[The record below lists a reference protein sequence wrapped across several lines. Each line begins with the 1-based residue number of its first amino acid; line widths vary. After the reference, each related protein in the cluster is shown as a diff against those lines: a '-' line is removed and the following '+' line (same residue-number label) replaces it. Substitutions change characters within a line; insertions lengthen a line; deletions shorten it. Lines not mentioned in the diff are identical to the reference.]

1 MEQIAPKLFIISAP
15 SGTGK
20 TSVFARAKEILPV
33 LTLSVSSTT
42 RSPRPGEKD
51 GVDYF
56 FINNET
62 FKKQIQNHDF
72 LEWAEVFGN
81 YYGTSKSSIL
91 KNHQANQIVVLDID
105 VQGTLQLMEKK
116 DLDAVYIFITPPS
129 LDVLKKRLS
138 SRGTE
143 SAESLQK
150 RLGAAQKELSYKD
163 RYHYTIENDDLET
176 AVDALLTI
184 IIKENLNL
192 SKNTSESAQTIL
204 NTITTNQSTE
214 NPERL
219 KNIISNILKTD

>member
-1 MEQIAPKLFIISAP
+1 MEKIAPKLFIISAP

-20 TSVFARAKEILPV
+20 TSVFTRAKEVLPA
-33 LTLSVSSTT
+33 LTLSVSCTT

-56 FINNET
+56 FTSKET

-81 YYGTSKSSIL
+81 YYGTSRSLIL
-91 KNHQANQIVVLDID
+91 KNHQPNEIVVLDID
-105 VQGTLQLMEKK
+105 VQGTLQLMKKK

-129 LDVLKKRLS
+129 LDILRERLS
-138 SRGTE
+138 NRGTE

-150 RLGAAQKELSYKD
+150 RLGAAEKELSYKD
-163 RYHYTIENDDLET
+163 RYHYSIENDDLET
-176 AVDALLTI
+176 AVNALLSI
-184 IIKENLNL
+184 IIQENFNL
-192 SKNTSESAQTIL
+192 IKSTPQNTQTIL
-204 NTITTNQSTE
+204 DTIKSNQSVE
-214 NPERL
+214 NLERL